1 MNVLAGILDDDDVSD
16 ADNETFDDAADE
28 YEEVGDAVADD
39 EYQVIRLIEL
49 RVKAHYVDLIHT

>member
-1 MNVLAGILDDDDVSD
+1 MNVLAGILDDDDASD

-49 RVKAHYVDLIHT
+49 RVKAH

>member
-1 MNVLAGILDDDDVSD
+1 MNVLAGILDDDDASD

-28 YEEVGDAVADD
+28 NEEVGDAAADD